1 MTTKREPTTV
11 PFRSVHYTAA
21 GSMAKPPPEK
31 WLIPAFALKGSP
43 TFLWGSRH
51 PAKSY
56 LATYFAMCVAIG
68 DDFLTIPTRKS
79 NVLYADWDSDED
91 AFHDRCLEISRGMG
105 LGAIEDGRLVGVDGL
120 RYRKARG
127 PLHKAVGELAEQIAE
142 EDIGLIIIDSL
153 HASGRGKGTLPKY
166 AEELRNLSCP
176 TLVIHHIDKRQ
187 LDEHHSPYYMLC
199 RSAWYVEA
207 CPGEFNEQGHHE
219 PTMFLKLQHE
229 RHSHSARQGDMYL
242 RLSWDGAASAPSEQ
256 RLSID
261 RVSAETFRR
270 EQPLDI
276 DEVRILEYIRS
287 VGRPCGRPE
296 LMEALGP
303 GVRADKLRR
312 VTGSLVDKVKLVWV
326 DIPDGA
332 GPGKLMGGCD
342 LAERQREEE

>member
-1 MTTKREPTTV
+1 
-11 PFRSVHYTAA
+11 
-21 GSMAKPPPEK
+21 MAKPSPQK

-51 PAKSY
+51 RAKSY
-56 LATYFAMCVAIG
+56 LATYLAMCVAIG
-68 DDFLTIPTRKS
+68 VNFLTIPTRKA

-120 RYRKARG
+120 RYRKARK
-127 PLHKAVGELAEQIAE
+127 PLHKAVGELVEQIAE
-142 EDIGLIIIDSL
+142 EAIGLIIIDSL
-153 HASGRGKGTLPKY
+153 HASGGAKGKLTNY
-166 AEELRNLSCP
+166 ANELRNLPCP
-176 TLVIHHIDKRQ
+176 SLVIHHIDKRQ

-199 RSAWYVEA
+199 RSAWYAEA
-207 CPGEFNEQGHHE
+207 CPGEFNEQGHRE
-219 PTMFLKLQHE
+219 PNKFLKLRHE
-229 RHSHSARQGDMYL
+229 RHSFSAQQDDMYL
-242 RLSWDGAASAPSEQ
+242 RLSWDGAASAPSEH

-287 VGRPCGRPE
+287 VGRPCGRRE
-296 LMEALGP
+296 LIEALGS
-303 GVRADKLRR
+303 GVRADKVRR
-312 VTGSLVDKVKLVWV
+312 VIGSLVDKGRLVRV
-326 DIPDGA
+326 TIPDGA
-332 GPGKLMGGCD
+332 GPGTSMHGWD